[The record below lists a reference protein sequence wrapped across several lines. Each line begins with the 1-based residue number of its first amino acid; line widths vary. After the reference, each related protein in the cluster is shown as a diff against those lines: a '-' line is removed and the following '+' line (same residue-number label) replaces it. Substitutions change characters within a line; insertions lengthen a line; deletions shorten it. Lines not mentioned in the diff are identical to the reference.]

1 MDIFTPNNE
10 DTNSD
15 SNITILE
22 INDIHYDKLK
32 STYDK
37 LKNEYDMLKNELYS
51 KKCEINNLNETLV
64 DIQNK
69 NTLLVENNKDLNYLN
84 EVLLNKSKTHIN
96 DYSKLKEKYD
106 TLEYAK
112 LDIEEKYLNQLDK
125 KDCIDYLEIRNE
137 KLEKELLDT
146 ITKCNEEKN
155 INKLLSDSL
164 SDMTKHYDKY
174 KSLYNQSIMENN
186 TIKTE
191 NQQYKKEYKNLLKK
205 NEHII
210 DNISKKLQNKL
221 FKKQLYEHIERIFN
235 SEPYV
240 YNEIINNTI
249 KLILNSILLEKLKI
263 N

>member
-32 STYDK
+32 NEYDK
-37 LKNEYDMLKNELYS
+37 LKGEYDILKNELYS
-51 KKCEINNLNETLV
+51 KKCAIHNLTDELV
-64 DIQNK
+64 DSQNK
-69 NTLLVENNKDLNYLN
+69 NTLLEENNKDLNYLN
-84 EVLLNKSKTHIN
+84 EILLNKSKTHIN

-106 TLEYAK
+106 NLEYVK
-112 LDIEEKYLNQLDK
+112 LDIEEKYLEQLDK
-125 KDCIDYLEIRNE
+125 KDCVDYLEIRNE
-137 KLEKELLDT
+137 KLEKELLET
-146 ITKCNEEKN
+146 ISKCDEEKN

-174 KSLYNQSIMENN
+174 KSLYNQSNIENN
-186 TIKTE
+186 TLKIE
-191 NQQYKKEYKNLLKK
+191 NKQYKKEYKNLLIK
-205 NEHII
+205 NDTII
-210 DNISKKLQNKL
+210 DNISKKLQNRL
-221 FKKQLYEHIERIFN
+221 FKKQLYEHVERIFN

-240 YNEIINNTI
+240 YNEIIDNTI
-249 KLILNSILLEKLKI
+249 KLILNNILLEKMKI